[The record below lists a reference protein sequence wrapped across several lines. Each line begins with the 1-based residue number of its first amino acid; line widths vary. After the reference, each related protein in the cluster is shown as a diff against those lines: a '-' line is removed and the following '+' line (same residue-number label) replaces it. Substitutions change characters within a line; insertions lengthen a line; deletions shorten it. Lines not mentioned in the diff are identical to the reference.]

1 MRLNGK
7 VAVGKD
13 MMENMS
19 HGDAGDVDNKAQT
32 CEELQDSMT
41 QEQKQALKTDCLME
55 LVCSNENL
63 NMAYKRVVANK
74 GAAGIDKMNVY
85 ILKDWLQENKSALIN
100 QLLTATYQ
108 PSPVRAVAI
117 PKPAGGT
124 RQLGIPTVIDR
135 MVQQALLQVLSP
147 IIDPQF
153 SDFSFGFRPGRS
165 AHQALLKAQE
175 YVNEGNWVVVDMDLE
190 KFFDTVNQDILM
202 VKLARKVSDKRAL
215 KLVRKFLQAGI
226 MKNGVCIMREEGTPQ
241 GGPLSPFLANILL
254 DDVDKEL
261 ERRDHK
267 FCRYADDFNIYV
279 KSIKAGERVMKSL
292 TKLIETKLKLKI
304 NRDKSMVSPVKER
317 KFLGYRIQWGKLW
330 IAPSSIE
337 RLKDKIRKITQRNR
351 GVSLEAVVRD
361 LNKIIP
367 GWVRYFGLAKGAFVL
382 KEIDHWMRRKVRCYR
397 LKQFKRS
404 FTIARVLKERGISGA
419 EAWGIAKCGRGW
431 WPMSTM
437 LQIHHLMDFRW
448 FEKLGLK
455 SLEET
460 YLSL

>member
-1 MRLNGK
+1 
-7 VAVGKD
+7 
-13 MMENMS
+13 
-19 HGDAGDVDNKAQT
+19 
-32 CEELQDSMT
+32 
-41 QEQKQALKTDCLME
+41 
-55 LVCSNENL
+55 
-63 NMAYKRVVANK
+63 
-74 GAAGIDKMNVY
+74 
-85 ILKDWLQENKSALIN
+85 
-100 QLLTATYQ
+100 
-108 PSPVRAVAI
+108 
-117 PKPAGGT
+117 
-124 RQLGIPTVIDR
+124 

-153 SDFSFGFRPGRS
+153 SEFSFGFRPGRS

-175 YVNEGNWVVVDMDLE
+175 YVNEGRWVVVDMDLE

-202 VKLARKVSDKRAL
+202 AKLARKVSDKRVL

-261 ERRDHK
+261 ERRGHK

-279 KSIKAGERVMKSL
+279 KSIKAGERVMESL
-292 TKLIETKLKLKI
+292 TKLIETELKLKI
-304 NRDKSMVSPVKER
+304 NREKSMVSPVKER

-337 RLKDKIRKITQRNR
+337 RLKGKIRKITQRNR
-351 GVSLEAVVRD
+351 GVSLQVIIND

-367 GWVRYFGLAKGAFVL
+367 GWVRYFSLATGTSIL
-382 KEIDHWMRRKVRCYR
+382 QEIDQWMRRKVRCYR

-404 FTIARVLKERGISGA
+404 FTIAQALKERGIPEF
-419 EAWGIAKCGRGW
+419 EAWGLAKCGRGW
-431 WPMSTM
+431 WPLSNTP
-437 LQIHHLMDFRW
+437 QIHRLMNLKW
-448 FEKLGLK
+448 IGKLGLK
-455 SLEET
+455 SFEEI

>member
-1 MRLNGK
+1 MMR
-7 VAVGKD
+7 
-13 MMENMS
+13 NMS
-19 HGDAGDVDNKAQT
+19 HGNTSDVGNEALVR
-32 CEELQDSMT
+32 EELQESMT

-55 LVCSNENL
+55 LVCSEENL
-63 NMAYKRVVANK
+63 NKACKRVVANK
-74 GAAGIDKMNVY
+74 GAAGVDEMKVQN
-85 ILKDWLQENKSALIN
+85 LKQWLTDNKTALTN
-100 QLLTATYQ
+100 QLLTGEYQ
-108 PSPVRAVAI
+108 PFPVRAVEI

-124 RQLGIPTVIDR
+124 RQLGIPIVIDR

-153 SDFSFGFRPGRS
+153 SNSSFGFRPGRS

-175 YVNEGNWVVVDMDLE
+175 YVNEGHWAVIDMDLE

-202 VKLARKVSDKRAL
+202 ARLARKISDKRIL

-226 MKNGVCIMREEGTPQ
+226 MKNGVCVTREEGTPQ

-254 DDVDKEL
+254 DEVDKEL
-261 ERRDHK
+261 ERRGHK
-267 FCRYADDFNIYV
+267 FCRYADDINVYV
-279 KSIKAGERVMKSL
+279 KSKRAGDRVMKSL
-292 TKLIETKLKLKI
+292 TDLIETKLKLKI
-304 NRDKSMVSPVKER
+304 NREKSMVAPAKDR

-351 GVSLEAVVRD
+351 GVSLEIVIRD

-367 GWVRYFGLAKGAFVL
+367 GWVRYFSLTKGISIL
-382 KEIDHWMRRKVRCYR
+382 QEIDHWMRRKVRCYR

-404 FTIARVLKERGISGA
+404 FTIAKALKERGVTSW
-419 EAWGIAKCGRGW
+419 EAWGLAKCGKGW
-431 WPMSTM
+431 WALSLTP
-437 LQIHHLMDFRW
+437 QIHHLMDMKW
-448 FEKLGLK
+448 FGRLGLK